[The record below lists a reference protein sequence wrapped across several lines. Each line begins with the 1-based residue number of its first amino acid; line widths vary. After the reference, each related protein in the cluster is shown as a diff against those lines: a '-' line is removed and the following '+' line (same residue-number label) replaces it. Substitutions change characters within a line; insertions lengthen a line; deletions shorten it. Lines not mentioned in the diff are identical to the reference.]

1 MKNDV
6 NHHVEVPMEIQIKT
20 PIIEMSQVYKTRGNR
35 EIGPINLTIEPGYVV
50 ALAGHNGSGKSTLIH
65 LLTQL
70 IHPDS
75 GEIRWFG
82 QAYPDG
88 MPADTRQWVGYVSE
102 QPTREEDRLTAEAA
116 AAFRALW
123 YPGWDETRFQRLM
136 ERFQVPQHTKLSRM
150 SKGERRKFELAA
162 ALAPHPRLLLL
173 DEPSSGL
180 DPFAWKIMLE
190 ELRDCMEN
198 GKTTVIIATHIID
211 EIKRLADYIVL
222 MHDGRLLGKLE
233 KDHLLENSKEMWFEG
248 TPEEASELPGVVE
261 TESEG
266 GLQRIVTLAAGETSA
281 ILEQAGIRP
290 IRVRRLEL
298 DDILIHWS
306 AGQLSDDAETYTQ
319 KKERSNHEHAA
330 IERGREA
337 IWEPHGGERNFA
349 KCERRGDLRTTGRQW
364 SRQNDNDAHGAR
376 SDLP

>member
-1 MKNDV
+1 MG
-6 NHHVEVPMEIQIKT
+6 IQIKT

-88 MPADTRQWVGYVSE
+88 MPADTRQWVGYMSE
-102 QPTREEDRLTAEAA
+102 QPSREEDRITAEEA

-266 GLQRIVTLAAGETSA
+266 ALQRIVTLAAGETSA

-306 AGQLSDDAETYTQ
+306 AGQLSEDAEIYTQ
-319 KKERSNHEHAA
+319 KK
-330 IERGREA
+330 
-337 IWEPHGGERNFA
+337 
-349 KCERRGDLRTTGRQW
+349 
-364 SRQNDNDAHGAR
+364 GAE
-376 SDLP
+376 

>member
-1 MKNDV
+1 MKIHIN
-6 NHHVEVPMEIQIKT
+6 NHVEVPVETSKQIQLKT
-20 PIIEMSQVYKTRGNR
+20 PVIEMNQVYKTRGNR
-35 EIGPINLTIEPGYVV
+35 KIGPINLTIEPGYVF
-50 ALAGHNGSGKSTLIH
+50 ALAGHNGSGKSTLIQ

-70 IHPDS
+70 VHPDF

-82 QAYPDG
+82 QVYPEG
-88 MPADTRQWVGYVSE
+88 MSVDTRQWIGYVPE
-102 QPTREEDRLTAEAA
+102 QPTREEDRLTAETA

-123 YPGWDETRFQRLM
+123 YPGWDETRFQRMM

-222 MHDGRLLGKLE
+222 MHEGRLLGKLE

-248 TPEEASELPGVVE
+248 TPEEASELPGVIE

-266 GLQRIVTLAAGETSA
+266 RLQRIVTMAAIEVSA

-298 DDILIHWS
+298 DDILIHWV
-306 AGQLSDDAETYTQ
+306 AGQLTGNEETFSKKKGAEH
-319 KKERSNHEHAA
+319 S
-330 IERGREA
+330 
-337 IWEPHGGERNFA
+337 
-349 KCERRGDLRTTGRQW
+349 
-364 SRQNDNDAHGAR
+364 
-376 SDLP
+376 

>member
-1 MKNDV
+1 M
-6 NHHVEVPMEIQIKT
+6 
-20 PIIEMSQVYKTRGNR
+20 
-35 EIGPINLTIEPGYVV
+35 
-50 ALAGHNGSGKSTLIH
+50 AGHNGSGKSTLIH

-88 MPADTRQWVGYVSE
+88 MPADTRQWVGYMSE

-261 TESEG
+261 MESEG

-298 DDILIHWS
+298 DDILVHWS
-306 AGQLSDDAETYTQ
+306 AGQLSEDAETYTQ
-319 KKERSNHEHAA
+319 KK
-330 IERGREA
+330 
-337 IWEPHGGERNFA
+337 
-349 KCERRGDLRTTGRQW
+349 
-364 SRQNDNDAHGAR
+364 GAE
-376 SDLP
+376 

>member
-1 MKNDV
+1 VKNDV
-6 NHHVEVPMEIQIKT
+6 NHHVEVPMGIQIKT
-20 PIIEMSQVYKTRGNR
+20 PIIEMSEVYKTRGNR

-298 DDILIHWS
+298 DDILVHWS
-306 AGQLSDDAETYTQ
+306 AGQLSEDAEIYTQ
-319 KKERSNHEHAA
+319 KK
-330 IERGREA
+330 
-337 IWEPHGGERNFA
+337 
-349 KCERRGDLRTTGRQW
+349 
-364 SRQNDNDAHGAR
+364 GAE
-376 SDLP
+376 

>member
-1 MKNDV
+1 MG
-6 NHHVEVPMEIQIKT
+6 IQIKT
-20 PIIEMSQVYKTRGNR
+20 PIIEMSEVYKTRGNR

-70 IHPDS
+70 IHPDF

-298 DDILIHWS
+298 DDILVHWS
-306 AGQLSDDAETYTQ
+306 AGQLSEDAEIYTQ
-319 KKERSNHEHAA
+319 KK
-330 IERGREA
+330 
-337 IWEPHGGERNFA
+337 
-349 KCERRGDLRTTGRQW
+349 
-364 SRQNDNDAHGAR
+364 GAE
-376 SDLP
+376 

>member
-1 MKNDV
+1 MN
-6 NHHVEVPMEIQIKT
+6 NHVGVPTEIQMKA
-20 PIIEMSQVYKTRGNR
+20 PIIEMSQVYKTRGDR
-35 EIGPINLTIEPGYVV
+35 KIGPINLTVEPGYVV

-70 IHPDS
+70 VHPDS

-88 MPADTRQWVGYVSE
+88 MPADTRQWVGYIPE
-102 QPTREEDRLTAEAA
+102 QPVREEDRLTAEAA

-136 ERFQVPQHTKLSRM
+136 ERFQVPAHTKLSRM
-150 SKGERRKFELAA
+150 SKGQRRKFELAA
-162 ALAPHPRLLLL
+162 ALAPHPRVLLL

-190 ELRDCMEN
+190 ELRDCMKN
-198 GKTTVIIATHIID
+198 GKTTIIIATHIMD

-233 KDHLLENSKEMWFEG
+233 KDHLLENGKEMWFEG

-261 TESEG
+261 TESDG
-266 GLQRIVTLAAGETSA
+266 NLQRIITLAAGETSD

-298 DDILIHWS
+298 DDILVHWS
-306 AGQLSDDAETYTQ
+306 AGQLSTDTETFM
-319 KKERSNHEHAA
+319 KKEGVKQS
-330 IERGREA
+330 
-337 IWEPHGGERNFA
+337 
-349 KCERRGDLRTTGRQW
+349 
-364 SRQNDNDAHGAR
+364 
-376 SDLP
+376 

>member
-1 MKNDV
+1 MG
-6 NHHVEVPMEIQIKT
+6 IQIKT
-20 PIIEMSQVYKTRGNR
+20 PIIEMSEVYKTRGNR

-190 ELRDCMEN
+190 ELRGCMEN

-298 DDILIHWS
+298 DDILVHWS
-306 AGQLSDDAETYTQ
+306 AGQLSEDAEIYTQ
-319 KKERSNHEHAA
+319 KK
-330 IERGREA
+330 
-337 IWEPHGGERNFA
+337 
-349 KCERRGDLRTTGRQW
+349 
-364 SRQNDNDAHGAR
+364 GAE
-376 SDLP
+376 

>member
-1 MKNDV
+1 
-6 NHHVEVPMEIQIKT
+6 
-20 PIIEMSQVYKTRGNR
+20 MSQVYKTRGNR
-35 EIGPINLTIEPGYVV
+35 VIGPINLTVEPGYVV
-50 ALAGHNGSGKSTLIH
+50 ALTGHNGSGKSTLIH

-88 MPADTRQWVGYVSE
+88 MPADTRQWVGYLSE
-102 QPTREEDRLTAEAA
+102 QPIREEDRLTAEAA

-261 TESEG
+261 MESEG
-266 GLQRIVTLAAGETSA
+266 GLQRIVTLAAGKTSA

-298 DDILIHWS
+298 DDILVYWS
-306 AGQLSDDAETYTQ
+306 AGQLSEDAETYTH
-319 KKERSNHEHAA
+319 KK
-330 IERGREA
+330 
-337 IWEPHGGERNFA
+337 
-349 KCERRGDLRTTGRQW
+349 
-364 SRQNDNDAHGAR
+364 GAE
-376 SDLP
+376 

>member
-1 MKNDV
+1 MP
-6 NHHVEVPMEIQIKT
+6 VET
-20 PIIEMSQVYKTRGNR
+20 PIIEMSQVYKKRGNR
-35 EIGPINLTIEPGYVV
+35 GIGPINLTIEPGYVV
-50 ALAGHNGSGKSTLIH
+50 ALAGHNGSGKSTLLH

-70 IHPDS
+70 VHPDS
-75 GEIRWFG
+75 GVIRWFG

-88 MPADTRQWVGYVSE
+88 MPVDTRQWVGYVPE

-123 YPGWDETRFQRLM
+123 YPGWDETRFQRLL
-136 ERFQVPQHTKLSRM
+136 ERFQVPQHTRLSRM

-198 GKTTVIIATHIID
+198 GKTTVIIATHIMD

-222 MHDGRLLGKLE
+222 MHEGRLLGKLE

-248 TPEEASELPGVVE
+248 TSEEASELPGVIE
-261 TESEG
+261 IESEG
-266 GLQRIVTLAAGETSA
+266 GLQRIVTLEAGEAGA

-290 IRVRRLEL
+290 IRVRSLEL
-298 DDILIHWS
+298 DDILWYWS
-306 AGQLSDDAETYTQ
+306 EGQLA
-319 KKERSNHEHAA
+319 
-330 IERGREA
+330 
-337 IWEPHGGERNFA
+337 GE
-349 KCERRGDLRTTGRQW
+349 E
-364 SRQNDNDAHGAR
+364 
-376 SDLP
+376 

>member
-1 MKNDV
+1 
-6 NHHVEVPMEIQIKT
+6 MET
-20 PIIEMSQVYKTRGNR
+20 PIIEMSQVYKKRGNR

-50 ALAGHNGSGKSTLIH
+50 ALAGHNGSGKSTLLH

-70 IHPDS
+70 VHPDS

-88 MPADTRQWVGYVSE
+88 MPIDTRQWVGYVPE

-123 YPGWDETRFQRLM
+123 YPGWDKTRFQRLL
-136 ERFQVPQHTKLSRM
+136 ERFQVPQHTRLSRM

-198 GKTTVIIATHIID
+198 GKTTTVIIATHIMD

-222 MHDGRLLGKLE
+222 MHEGRLLGKLE

-248 TPEEASELPGVVE
+248 TPEEASELPGVIE
-261 TESEG
+261 TESDG
-266 GLQRIVTLAAGETSA
+266 GLQRIVTLAAGEASA

-290 IRVRRLEL
+290 IRIRSLEL
-298 DDILIHWS
+298 DDILWHWS
-306 AGQLSDDAETYTQ
+306 AGQLADGEEILEH
-319 KKERSNHEHAA
+319 KKGA
-330 IERGREA
+330 
-337 IWEPHGGERNFA
+337 
-349 KCERRGDLRTTGRQW
+349 GD
-364 SRQNDNDAHGAR
+364 S
-376 SDLP
+376 

>member
-1 MKNDV
+1 MG
-6 NHHVEVPMEIQIKT
+6 IQIKT
-20 PIIEMSQVYKTRGNR
+20 PIIEMSEVYKTRGNR

-266 GLQRIVTLAAGETSA
+266 GLQRIVTLAAEETSA

-298 DDILIHWS
+298 DDILVHWS
-306 AGQLSDDAETYTQ
+306 AGQLSEDVEIYTQ
-319 KKERSNHEHAA
+319 KK
-330 IERGREA
+330 
-337 IWEPHGGERNFA
+337 
-349 KCERRGDLRTTGRQW
+349 
-364 SRQNDNDAHGAR
+364 GAE
-376 SDLP
+376 

>member
-6 NHHVEVPMEIQIKT
+6 NHHVEVPMGIQIKT
-20 PIIEMSQVYKTRGNR
+20 PIIEMSEVYKTRGNR

-162 ALAPHPRLLLL
+162 ALAPHPVCCCWM
-173 DEPSSGL
+173 S
-180 DPFAWKIMLE
+180 
-190 ELRDCMEN
+190 LR
-198 GKTTVIIATHIID
+198 
-211 EIKRLADYIVL
+211 
-222 MHDGRLLGKLE
+222 
-233 KDHLLENSKEMWFEG
+233 
-248 TPEEASELPGVVE
+248 
-261 TESEG
+261 
-266 GLQRIVTLAAGETSA
+266 
-281 ILEQAGIRP
+281 
-290 IRVRRLEL
+290 RV
-298 DDILIHWS
+298 
-306 AGQLSDDAETYTQ
+306 
-319 KKERSNHEHAA
+319 
-330 IERGREA
+330 
-337 IWEPHGGERNFA
+337 
-349 KCERRGDLRTTGRQW
+349 
-364 SRQNDNDAHGAR
+364 
-376 SDLP
+376 

>member
-1 MKNDV
+1 MKNEV
-6 NHHVEVPMEIQIKT
+6 NHHVEVPMGIQIKT

-88 MPADTRQWVGYVSE
+88 MPADTRQWVGYMSE
-102 QPTREEDRLTAEAA
+102 QPSREEDQLTAEAA

-180 DPFAWKIMLE
+180 DPFAWKIMLD

-222 MHDGRLLGKLE
+222 MHDGKLLGKLE

-306 AGQLSDDAETYTQ
+306 AGQLSEDAEIYTQ
-319 KKERSNHEHAA
+319 KK
-330 IERGREA
+330 
-337 IWEPHGGERNFA
+337 
-349 KCERRGDLRTTGRQW
+349 
-364 SRQNDNDAHGAR
+364 GAE
-376 SDLP
+376 

>member
-1 MKNDV
+1 MK
-6 NHHVEVPMEIQIKT
+6 IQIKT

-306 AGQLSDDAETYTQ
+306 AGQLSDDAETYLQ
-319 KKERSNHEHAA
+319 KK
-330 IERGREA
+330 
-337 IWEPHGGERNFA
+337 
-349 KCERRGDLRTTGRQW
+349 
-364 SRQNDNDAHGAR
+364 GAE
-376 SDLP
+376 

>member
-1 MKNDV
+1 MKIHV
-6 NHHVEVPMEIQIKT
+6 NNHVEMSVGTPKKVQVKA
-20 PIIEMSQVYKTRGNR
+20 PIIEINQVYKTRGNR
-35 EIGPINLTIEPGYVV
+35 VIGPINLTIEPGYVV
-50 ALAGHNGSGKSTLIH
+50 AMVGHNGSGKSTLIH

-70 IHPDS
+70 IHPDA

-82 QAYPDG
+82 QAYPEG
-88 MPADTRQWVGYVSE
+88 MPVDTRQWVGYVPEHPS
-102 QPTREEDRLTAEAA
+102 REEDRLTAEAA
-116 AAFRALW
+116 AAFRAMW
-123 YPGWDETRFQRLM
+123 YPGWDETRFLRM
-136 ERFQVPQHTKLSRM
+136 MKRFQVPQHTKLSRM

-222 MHDGRLLGKLE
+222 MHEGRMLGKLE

-248 TPEEASELPGVVE
+248 TPEEASELPGVIE

-266 GLQRIVTLAAGETSA
+266 RLQRIVTLAAIEVSA

-298 DDILIHWS
+298 DDILMHWA
-306 AGQLSDDAETYTQ
+306 AGQLPGNEETFVQ
-319 KKERSNHEHAA
+319 KKGAEH
-330 IERGREA
+330 
-337 IWEPHGGERNFA
+337 
-349 KCERRGDLRTTGRQW
+349 
-364 SRQNDNDAHGAR
+364 S
-376 SDLP
+376 

>member
-1 MKNDV
+1 MG
-6 NHHVEVPMEIQIKT
+6 IQIKT

-88 MPADTRQWVGYVSE
+88 MPADTRQWVGYMSE

-198 GKTTVIIATHIID
+198 GKTTIIIATHIID

-266 GLQRIVTLAAGETSA
+266 GLQRIVTLAAGETRA

-298 DDILIHWS
+298 DDILVHWS
-306 AGQLSDDAETYTQ
+306 AGQLQLSEDAETYTQ
-319 KKERSNHEHAA
+319 KK
-330 IERGREA
+330 
-337 IWEPHGGERNFA
+337 
-349 KCERRGDLRTTGRQW
+349 
-364 SRQNDNDAHGAR
+364 GAE
-376 SDLP
+376 

>member
-1 MKNDV
+1 MG
-6 NHHVEVPMEIQIKT
+6 IQIKT
-20 PIIEMSQVYKTRGNR
+20 PIIEMSEVYKTRGNR

-306 AGQLSDDAETYTQ
+306 AGQLSDDAETYLQ
-319 KKERSNHEHAA
+319 KK
-330 IERGREA
+330 
-337 IWEPHGGERNFA
+337 
-349 KCERRGDLRTTGRQW
+349 
-364 SRQNDNDAHGAR
+364 GAE
-376 SDLP
+376 